1 VLAVPERRSATVD
14 RAKRILSNGL
24 MRVSAVGGVV
34 VAGAWALSA
43 VSPAAA
49 GAAAPG
55 CSFPNAQY
63 KHVIYVQFDNF
74 HLRRDNPNVP
84 SDLQQIPALREFLAN
99 DGSLLS
105 NDHTI
110 LISHTA
116 GGITSTLTGLYPDR
130 MGINVSNS
138 YQYFTGSPTS
148 TNFSSAFKYWTDS
161 VGAPDKLP
169 NMVTT
174 GGVNTPAP
182 WVPFTRAGCD
192 VGAVATANIE
202 LENTNTNE
210 SGDIT
215 SVYGKG
221 VPGLSS
227 PQAAIAIKDSPE
239 ATADF
244 QGIALHCSQA
254 SSAADG
260 LCSPAHGGVTD
271 SLPAEPGGY
280 NGFNGMFGALYANQV
295 IASPGSFTPAT
306 IDRRSPSFNGQPVPS
321 RAPVVYDVYHYN
333 ASPGVHNP
341 PSQPITD
348 GDGHPGFMGFDP
360 SAAQTLGYIAQMQ
373 EAGVPVTMAYI
384 ADAHDDHSNCYGGNA
399 LGPGM
404 ACSEQQ
410 LHQYNQAFRA
420 FFDRLNQD
428 GINRSNT
435 LFVFTVDE
443 GDFYAGG
450 SPVNPGCNGVT
461 IPCQYTP
468 GGAGEH
474 TIGEQ
479 DVDLVNALKQEK
491 HNKTEFDVHA
501 DSAPAVY
508 VHGSTS
514 ASGPSPNDPRVRRL
528 ERDMAG
534 LILKN
539 VRTGAT
545 EKVLQHIADQTDERI
560 LHMVNADP
568 SRTPSF
574 TLFGKPIYY
583 YQQEGPFGYT
593 CPTPDGL
600 PGCPSVNNGNA
611 WNHGNDNQVIG
622 NTWVGFVGPTIRN
635 LGQTGSVWT
644 DHTDVRPTMLSVLGL
659 SPDYAPDG
667 RLVAQL
673 VEPAALPAGV
683 RGNLPLYIGLTGT
696 YKQLDAP
703 FAEFA
708 RASEKIS
715 TTAVQ
720 TASPGDSRYRAWDAQ
735 LRGCGESRD
744 ALVAPI
750 RELLDRVEFGGAT
763 LDGARAVKL
772 IDQGKKLIAQIKM
785 LAGESAPP
793 ATPAC
798 HT

>member
-1 VLAVPERRSATVD
+1 MD
-14 RAKRILSNGL
+14 RVNRILSRQL
-24 MRVSAVGGVV
+24 MRASG
-34 VAGAWALSA
+34 VAGALATAGLALGA
-43 VSPAAA
+43 VSPAVA
-49 GAAAPG
+49 GASPASS
-55 CSFPNAQY
+55 CVFPSSKY
-63 KHVIYVQFDNF
+63 KHVIYVQFDNT

-105 NDHTI
+105 NDHTV

-161 VGAPDKLP
+161 VGAPDMLP
-169 NMVTT
+169 NMITT

-182 WVPFTRAGCD
+182 WVSFTRAGCD

-202 LENTNTNE
+202 LENTSTNA

-215 SVYGKG
+215 SVFGKG

-227 PQAAIAIKDSPE
+227 PQAAIALNDSPE

-244 QGIALHCSQA
+244 QGVALHCSLA

-260 LCSPAHGGVTD
+260 LCSSAHGGVTD

-280 NGFNGMFGALYANQV
+280 TGFNGMFGALYANQV
-295 IASPGSFTPAT
+295 IANPRHFDPAT
-306 IDRRSPSFNGQPVPS
+306 TDRLSPTFNGQPVPS
-321 RAPVVYDVYHYN
+321 RAPTVYDVYHYN
-333 ASPGVHNP
+333 ASPGLHNP

-360 SAAQTLGYIAQMQ
+360 SAAQTLGYVAQMQ

-384 ADAHDDHSNCYGGNA
+384 ADAHDDHSGCYGGNA
-399 LGPGM
+399 MGPGM
-404 ACSEQQ
+404 ACYEQQ

-450 SPVNPGCNGVT
+450 PPLNPGCNGVT

-468 GGAGEH
+468 GTAGQH

-491 HNKTEFDVHA
+491 HNTTEFDVHA
-501 DSAPAVY
+501 DSAPTVY

-514 ASGPSPNDPRVRRL
+514 TSGPSPNDPRVRGL

-534 LILKN
+534 LTLTN
-539 VRTGAT
+539 ARTGGVN
-545 EKVLQHIADQTDERI
+545 KVTQHIADQADERI

-574 TLFGKPIYY
+574 TLFGNPTYY

-593 CPTPDGL
+593 CPTSDGP
-600 PGCPSVNNGNA
+600 PGCPSVNNADA
-611 WNHGNDNQVIG
+611 WNHGDDNQVIG
-622 NTWVGFVGPTIRN
+622 NTWVGYVGPTIRN

-667 RLVAQL
+667 RVVAQ
-673 VEPAALPAGV
+673 VIDPGTLPAGV
-683 RGNLPLYIGLTGT
+683 RASLPLYVGLTGI

-708 RASEKIS
+708 RASERIS

-720 TASPGDSRYRAWDAQ
+720 TASSGDSVYQAWDAQ
-735 LRGCGESRD
+735 LRGCGETRD
-744 ALVAPI
+744 RVAAAI
-750 RELLDRVEFGGAT
+750 RALLDRVEFGGAT
-763 LDGARAVKL
+763 LDGTSAMKL
-772 IDQGKKLIAQIKM
+772 IDQGQELVAQIKT

-793 ATPAC
+793 SSPAC

>member
-1 VLAVPERRSATVD
+1 VARATQIDSSRLLRASA
-14 RAKRILSNGL
+14 I
-24 MRVSAVGGVV
+24 GGML
-34 VAGAWALSA
+34 VAGCLMLNAIA
-43 VSPAAA
+43 PAAA
-49 GAAAPG
+49 RAESASS
-55 CSFPNAQY
+55 CKFPNPQY
-63 KHVIYVQFDNF
+63 QHVIYVQFDNF

-84 SDLQQIPALREFLAN
+84 SDLQQIPALRDFLAN
-99 DGSLLS
+99 QGSLLS
-105 NDHTI
+105 NDHTV

-138 YQYFTGSPTS
+138 YQYFTGKPTS
-148 TNFSSAFKYWTDS
+148 TNFSSAFKYWTDP
-161 VGAPDKLP
+161 VGTPDKLP

-215 SVYGKG
+215 SVYGHG

-227 PQAAIAIKDSPE
+227 PQAAIAINDSPE

-254 SSAADG
+254 DSAPGG
-260 LCSPAHGGVTD
+260 LCSSSHGGVTD

-280 NGFNGMFGALYANQV
+280 SGFNGMFGALYANQV
-295 IASPGSFTPAT
+295 IANPGQFTPAT
-306 IDRRSPSFNGQPVPS
+306 TDHLSPAFNGQPVPS

-333 ASPGVHNP
+333 ASPGLHNP
-341 PSQPITD
+341 PSEPITD

-360 SAAQTLGYIAQMQ
+360 SAAQTLGYVAQMQ

-399 LGPGM
+399 MGPGM
-404 ACSEQQ
+404 ACYEQQ
-410 LHQYNQAFRA
+410 LHQYDRAFRA
-420 FFDRLNQD
+420 FFDRLSRD
-428 GINRSNT
+428 GINRGNT

-443 GDFYAGG
+443 GDFFAGG
-450 SPVNPGCNGVT
+450 PPLNRGCNGVT
-461 IPCQYTP
+461 VPCQYTP
-468 GGAGEH
+468 GGVGEH

-491 HNKTEFDVHA
+491 HDTTEFDVHA
-501 DSAPAVY
+501 DSAPTVY

-534 LILKN
+534 LILTS

-545 EKVLQHIADQTDERI
+545 ERVLQHIADQTDERI

-583 YQQEGPFGYT
+583 YNQEGPFGYT
-593 CPTPDGL
+593 CPTSDGP
-600 PGCPSVNNGNA
+600 PGCPAVNNANA

-622 NTWVGFVGPTIRN
+622 NTWVGYVGPTIRN
-635 LGQTGSVWT
+635 LGQTGAIWT

-659 SPDYAPDG
+659 SPDYVPDG

-673 VEPAALPAGV
+673 VDPAALPAGV
-683 RGNLPLYIGLTGT
+683 RANQSLYDELTGV
-696 YKQLDAP
+696 YKQLNAP
-703 FAEFA
+703 FGEFA
-708 RASEKIS
+708 RATEGVS
-715 TTAVQ
+715 TRAVE
-720 TASPGDSRYRAWDAQ
+720 TTSPGDAVYRAWDKQ
-735 LRGCGESRD
+735 LSTCGEARNS
-744 ALVAPI
+744 VAEAI
-750 RELLDRVEFGGAT
+750 TGLIDRAEFGGAALDAGLAMRLVDRSKT
-763 LDGARAVKL
+763 LLDQIRA
-772 IDQGKKLIAQIKM
+772 
-785 LAGESAPP
+785 LASASVPP
-793 ATPAC
+793 AMPAC
-798 HT
+798 HG